1 MSNKQFALAGLWMTA
16 IVFAAITLVT
26 YHNDLYNDGSMEVGF
41 PFVFYRKSY
50 GMNITTG
57 ETGMAVS
64 FKSRHL
70 VKDIVIATLLSLGLL
85 VLWNRFKK
93 QPNH

>member
-16 IVFAAITLVT
+16 IVFAVTTLVT
-26 YHNDLYNDGSMEVGF
+26 CQNELNNDGSMEVGF

-64 FKSRHL
+64 FESRYL
-70 VKDIVIATLLSLGLL
+70 VKDIVIATFLSLGVL

-93 QPNH
+93 TT

>member
-1 MSNKQFALAGLWMTA
+1 
-16 IVFAAITLVT
+16 
-26 YHNDLYNDGSMEVGF
+26 
-41 PFVFYRKSY
+41 
-50 GMNITTG
+50 MNIATG

-70 VKDIVIATLLSLGLL
+70 VKDIVIATLLSLGVL

-93 QPNH
+93 QPNR

>member
-1 MSNKQFALAGLWMTA
+1 MPNKQFALAGLWMTA

-50 GMNITTG
+50 GMNISTG
-57 ETGMAVS
+57 EMGMAVS
-64 FKSRHL
+64 VKPRHL
-70 VKDIVIATLLSLGLL
+70 VKDMVIATLLSLGLL

-93 QPNH
+93 QPDR